1 MMSGRN
7 MQLDVI
13 VRLKDLLSSP
23 LRGLT
28 RSLEGVVN
36 MAKKIGIV
44 GTAIAG
50 ISFLSPIHEA
60 AAFQQKLV
68 DIAGTA
74 NLSGKAAFQFVD
86 QSRMKFEGLALQ
98 VGQLSDTIAKGAGQ
112 MIAAGL
118 DEKLVDASIGAIARA
133 ATAAH
138 ADFADMAGV
147 ATSLMQTLKV
157 PADQLQ
163 ESLAA
168 LVMAG
173 KQGAFEMKDMARF
186 FPELTGQM
194 AKFGVTGR
202 EAVNF
207 LGAALQIAK
216 KGTADPA
223 EAANNLKNFLTKVLA
238 PTTIKNFRDMGV
250 DIQGVMNDAVT
261 KGINPIEAVVQ
272 KITKLTGVSSKEVQG
287 LMQKAKAAGMTDS
300 EALASVKTK
309 LEKIYGAGKLG
320 GLFADMQ
327 VMDFLIPM
335 LGNIDEYKRIKEE
348 VAKATGAIID
358 KDFETQMQALNQQ
371 LTIFTE
377 IGTQGMR
384 DVGFAFG
391 TWLPMI
397 NENLAVALKWT
408 RELDQSTGGMVKQFM
423 AWAGAGVIVAGAL
436 GVLGVILP
444 VIGAGLSVL
453 ASPAA
458 LVIGGL
464 AAAGVWLFRNWST
477 YGPRIMGVWGRLK
490 GGLVDLGNATLDY
503 GRKAY
508 SAVQD
513 LATRYGPMISD
524 GIGKAWTKATNA
536 LRAGYEGIRDFGRGF
551 AISLPKIGGNIDE
564 TINAITRIASALLR
578 LARAGASLLRIDLPA
593 TENFFRGLGNVFGA
607 MTEDLTGG
615 IAKIADGIAKVTE
628 FLADL
633 AEGNRKLADI
643 ADGLDKAFNFTK
655 IVDAAKKIPGDMLAV
670 GSDIIQ
676 KLWDGMQAKF
686 DEVIAWFS
694 GLGKRLKDAIG
705 TIDIVPDVSWG
716 DSLKRFKNLFG
727 IDSGPPQPA
736 NSNTATP
743 AQPPLGRGAGLPAK
757 QEFTGYVG
765 IGLAP
770 GLVITK
776 AGSDTPAVSVGAS
789 KGNVDTGRVLG
800 RN

>member
-1 MMSGRN
+1 MSNRN

-13 VRLKDLLSSP
+13 VRLKDLLSAP
-23 LRGLT
+23 LRGL
-28 RSLEGVVN
+28 RGALEGVVN
-36 MAKKIGIV
+36 MAKKIGLV
-44 GTAIAG
+44 GTAIAS
-50 ISFLSPIHEA
+50 ISFMAPIHEA
-60 AAFQQKLV
+60 AAFQQQLV

-74 NLSGKAAFQFVD
+74 NLAGKAAFVFVD
-86 QSRMKFEGLALQ
+86 QSRVKFEALALQ
-98 VGQLSDTIAKGAGQ
+98 TAQLSDTIAKGAGK

-118 DEKLVDASIGAIARA
+118 DEKLVDASIGTIARA

-138 ADFADMAGV
+138 AEFDDMAGV

-163 ESLAA
+163 GSLAA

-173 KQGAFEMKDMARF
+173 KEGAFEMKDMARY

-194 AKFGVTGR
+194 AKFGITGR

-216 KGTADPA
+216 KGTSEPA

-238 PTTIKNFRDMGV
+238 PTTIKNFKDMGV
-250 DIQGVMNDAVT
+250 DIEGVMKDAVT

-272 KITKLTGVSSKEVQG
+272 KITKLTGVSSKEVQS
-287 LMQKAKAAGMTDS
+287 LMKKAKAAGMTDS
-300 EALASVKTK
+300 EALASVKTQ

-320 GLFADMQ
+320 GLFSDMQ

-358 KDFETQMQALNQQ
+358 RDFETQMQALNQQ

-397 NENLAVALKWT
+397 NENLAAALKWT
-408 RELDQSTGGMVKQFM
+408 RELDQSTGGMVKQFL

-444 VIGAGLSVL
+444 VIGAGLSLL

-477 YGPRIMGVWGRLK
+477 YGPRIMALWSRLK
-490 GGLVDLGNATLDY
+490 TGLMDLGNATLDY
-503 GRKAY
+503 GRRAY
-508 SAVQD
+508 SSIRD
-513 LATRYGPMISD
+513 LATRYGPMIAD
-524 GIGKAWTKATNA
+524 GLGNAWTKATNA
-536 LRAGYEGIRDFGRGF
+536 LRAGYQSVRDFGAGF
-551 AISLPKIGGNIDE
+551 AINLPKIGGNIDE

-578 LARAGASLLRIDLPA
+578 LARAGASLLRVDLPA
-593 TENFFRGLGNVFGA
+593 TENFFRGLGTVFGA
-607 MTEDLTGG
+607 MTADLTS
-615 IAKIADGIAKVTE
+615 GIAKVADGMAKVTE
-628 FLADL
+628 VLADL
-633 AEGNRKLADI
+633 AEGKRKLSDI
-643 ADGLDKAFNFTK
+643 ANALDQTFNFSG
-655 IVDAAKKIPGDMLAV
+655 IIAAAKQIPAQMVAIGT
-670 GSDIIQ
+670 DIIQ
-676 KLWDGMQAKF
+676 SLWDGMKAKF

-694 GLGKRLKDAIG
+694 GLGERIKNAIG
-705 TIDIVPDVSWG
+705 NIDIVPDIQIP
-716 DSLKRFKNLFG
+716 DSLKRFGGLFG
-727 IDSGPPQPA
+727 TDSGPPKPA
-736 NSNTATP
+736 NSNTIAP
-743 AQPPLGRGAGLPAK
+743 AQAPPQRVDVKVNSTIKVDGPGKVVSENTEVKKPAGP
-757 QEFTGYVG
+757 
-765 IGLAP
+765 I
-770 GLVITK
+770 
-776 AGSDTPAVSVGAS
+776 
-789 KGNVDTGRVLG
+789 DTGRVLG